1 MKTVKVKDT
10 AIPALGLGTW
20 RLSGEICRDIVKAA
34 VEEGW
39 NHVDTAAVY
48 QNEAAVGA
56 GLRSAAVDRAAV
68 FVTTK
73 VWYDELD
80 PERMI
85 RACEESLDRLG
96 LDYADLYLI
105 HWPNPKI
112 PLKESIAGL
121 MELKNRGWIRAAG
134 VSNFPSRMA
143 AEAQEFA
150 EGELVA
156 NQVEYHPFLSQ
167 KEVLDVCRGTGMAL
181 TAYSPIARGRVGE
194 AQAIRDIARKHGR
207 TESQVALRWLIQQE
221 GVVAIPK
228 TSKRQRLAENLAA
241 LDFELTPEEM
251 ESITALGS
259 REGRLT
265 SPSWAPEWD

>member
-20 RLSGEICRDIVKAA
+20 RLSGEVCRDIVKAA
-34 VEEGW
+34 LEEGW
-39 NHVDTAAVY
+39 THLDTAAIY
-48 QNEAAVGA
+48 QNEAAVGT
-56 GLRSAAVDRAAV
+56 GLRSASVDRGAI

-73 VWYDELD
+73 VWYDDLD

-96 LDYADLYLI
+96 LDYVDLYLI
-105 HWPNPKI
+105 HWPNPKV

-121 MELKNRGWIRAAG
+121 MELKERGWIRAAG

-143 AEAQEFA
+143 AEAQEHA

-167 KEVLDVCRGTGMAL
+167 KEVLEVCRGTGMAL
-181 TAYSPIARGRVGE
+181 TAYSPIARGQVSE
-194 AQAIRDIARKHGR
+194 AQVIRDIAKKHGR

-228 TSKRQRLAENLAA
+228 TSQRRRLAENLGA
-241 LDFELTPEEM
+241 LDFELTEAEM
-251 ESITALGS
+251 EEISALGS
-259 REGRLT
+259 REGRQT
-265 SPSWAPEWD
+265 NPDWSPTWD